1 MPNVA
6 LRQAMADA
14 KMTEQTLARQVGVD
28 EKTVG
33 RWVAQ
38 DGRIPHPRHRW
49 AACEALGVDEAVLW
63 PEAIRTAVK
72 TGPDREIAAVYP
84 YRSACPASL
93 WRKLITGAASEIT
106 LAGYTSYF
114 LWIEQ
119 PNLGAALRR
128 KAGQGC
134 RIRFLVGDPR
144 SEVTRRREE
153 AEATSLTVSTRIA
166 VTLEQL
172 ERLRCTDG
180 IEARFSDRHIALSVF
195 IFDQDMIVTPHLAN
209 LVGHDSPA
217 FHLRRRQDDGVFDRF
232 ALHVRA
238 LWAEGREIWDG
249 SASPASEAQ
258 IR

>member
-14 KMTEQTLARQVGVD
+14 QMTEQSLARRVGVD
-28 EKTVG
+28 EKTVS

-49 AACEALGVDEAVLW
+49 AACEALGADEAMIW
-63 PEAIRTAVK
+63 PDAVREAVK

-84 YRSACPASL
+84 YRSAVPAAL
-93 WRKLITGAASEIT
+93 WRKLITAATADIT
-106 LAGYTSYF
+106 IAGYTGYF

-119 PNLGAALRR
+119 PNLARTLRR

-134 RIRFLVGDPR
+134 RIRFLIGDPA
-144 SEVTRRREE
+144 SEVTRRREQQE
-153 AEATSLTVSTRIA
+153 GTSLTVSTRIA

-172 ERLRCTDG
+172 ERLRDADG
-180 IEARFSDRHIALSVF
+180 MQARFSDRHIAMSVF
-195 IFDQDMIVTPHLAN
+195 AFDHDMIVTPHLAN

-217 FHLRRRQDDGVFDRF
+217 FHFRRRQDDGVFDRF
-232 ALHVRA
+232 ALHVT
-238 LWAEGREIWDG
+238 
-249 SASPASEAQ
+249 Q
-258 IR
+258 CH